1 MENAQKLMERSRA
14 ENILQLNAQANQMN
28 LLAHNVDH
36 LQIASG
42 SVNNS
47 DNSNLEENVV
57 QCEEVKGGEN
67 VVQIE
72 EDRRGEE
79 LIRGEEVIQA
89 EEEGALIN
97 PQNVRRDEYEIPGC
111 VKCMS
116 NACNDPWCRWCT
128 AGFCHKGQLCKNI
141 YSHFA
146 MCGREINFCKDY
158 RLNKRRFQN

>member
-1 MENAQKLMERSRA
+1 MDNAQEQMEVSQGD
-14 ENILQLNAQANQMN
+14 NMMQMDAQANQIN
-28 LLAHNVDH
+28 VLAHNVDS

-42 SVNNS
+42 AVNNNS
-47 DNSNLEENVV
+47 GSSNLEENVV
-57 QCEEVKGGEN
+57 QGVEVKGGEN

-79 LIRGEEVIQA
+79 LIRGVEVIQT
-89 EEEGALIN
+89 EEESAVIEL
-97 PQNVRRDEYEIPGC
+97 QNERMDEYEIPGC

-146 MCGREINFCKDY
+146 MCGREINFCKDG
-158 RLNKRRFQN
+158 RRFQN